1 MYSNRGKSAFATNCS
16 AGTGDMIQTQTT
28 HELNVARFFSV
39 VGIVLS
45 ILLFDLILSLSAS
58 NLPAGTSTWT
68 NSDFPVP
75 RDFRATAHSGSLAA
89 MRTGAGTGVRVQ
101 MRGGRTASSFA
112 RRTQTGT
119 PSLNSIKLQVFVPI
133 CMDCIEAT
141 THAFLIRLFFRNCL
155 PSRAGPHKN

>member
-1 MYSNRGKSAFATNCS
+1 
-16 AGTGDMIQTQTT
+16 MIQTQTKQ
-28 HELNVARFFSV
+28 ELNVARFFSV

-45 ILLFDLILSLSAS
+45 ILLFDLILSLPAS

-68 NSDFPVP
+68 NSDFPLP
-75 RDFRATAHSGSLAA
+75 RDFRPTAHFGSIAT
-89 MRTGAGTGVRVQ
+89 MRTGPGSGVRVQ

-141 THAFLIRLFFRNCL
+141 THAYLIRFFLRNCL
-155 PSRAGPHKN
+155 PSRAGPHKI